1 MPKSK
6 KSHTNAQSWLPVVER
21 IITLPLGAGFSA
33 SSVEARF
40 LRMGPAIGIVVPDGL
55 RYVGPEPRLS
65 KLHSS
70 AAFRGWIVL
79 HVTRG
84 DADLAES
91 EVRALVGSPQ
101 VAA

>member
-1 MPKSK
+1 MPKNK
-6 KSHTNAQSWLPVVER
+6 KSYTKAQSWLPIVER
-21 IITLPLGAGFSA
+21 IITLPLGPGFSA

-40 LRMGPAIGIVVPDGL
+40 LRMGPAVGVVVPDGL
-55 RYVGPEPRLS
+55 SYVGPEPRLS
-65 KLHSS
+65 KLGRSFAS
-70 AAFRGWIVL
+70 PGWIVL

-84 DADLAES
+84 DTDLAES